1 MAKPGRLYYW
11 GIKICFMSSGEW
23 SGLHISPCMFRL
35 CFRNVT
41 VHRVLQPEQT
51 VQGARPP
58 HNSALVTFLLSFG
71 QGVKMGHQFTSD
83 NHQQGAMVVIT
94 LMQMKYGRA
103 QETWITVRTSRLD
116 VLLANSDWAMPL
128 FFSKWLPLF
137 LLSQGVLMSG

>member
-1 MAKPGRLYYW
+1 
-11 GIKICFMSSGEW
+11 
-23 SGLHISPCMFRL
+23 MFRV

-83 NHQQGAMVVIT
+83 NQKQGAMVVIT
-94 LMQMKYGRA
+94 LMQMK
-103 QETWITVRTSRLD
+103 
-116 VLLANSDWAMPL
+116 
-128 FFSKWLPLF
+128 
-137 LLSQGVLMSG
+137 